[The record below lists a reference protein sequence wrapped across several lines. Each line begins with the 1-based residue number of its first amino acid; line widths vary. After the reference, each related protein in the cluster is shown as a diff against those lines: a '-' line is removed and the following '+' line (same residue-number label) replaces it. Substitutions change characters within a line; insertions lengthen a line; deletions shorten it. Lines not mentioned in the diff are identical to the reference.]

1 MWIRS
6 QDNMALI
13 EMKELDIDGAN
24 QIWNGVLLIGKYS
37 TEEKAI
43 DVLNLIEKCLTEY
56 QSNYVF
62 QMPQD
67 NEIDEF

>member
-6 QDNMALI
+6 QDNMTLT

-24 QIWNGVLLIGKYS
+24 QIWSGALLIGKYS

-56 QSNYVF
+56 KSNYVF
-62 QMPQD
+62 YMPQD
-67 NEIDEF
+67 SEIDEF

>member
-6 QDNMALI
+6 QDNMTLT

-24 QIWNGVLLIGKYS
+24 QIWSGVLLIGKYS
-37 TEEKAI
+37 TVEKAM

-56 QSNYVF
+56 HSNYVF
-62 QMPQD
+62 YIPQD
-67 NEIDEF
+67 KEIDEF

>member
-6 QDNMALI
+6 QDNMILT

-24 QIWNGVLLIGKYS
+24 QIWSDALLIGKYS
-37 TEEKAI
+37 TVEKAI

-56 QSNYVF
+56 HSNYVF
-62 QMPQD
+62 YMPQD
-67 NEIDEF
+67 KEIDEV

>member
-6 QDNMALI
+6 QDNMTLT

-24 QIWNGVLLIGKYS
+24 QIWSGALLIGKYS

-56 QSNYVF
+56 QNNYVF
-62 QMPQD
+62 YMPQD
-67 NEIDEF
+67 NDIDEG

>member
-6 QDNMALI
+6 QDLTVLAKFQGI
-13 EMKELDIDGAN
+13 YIDSRFSLWADGY
-24 QIWNGVLLIGKYS
+24 LLGEYSSKAKAKY
-37 TEEKAI
+37 
-43 DVLNLIEKCLTEY
+43 VLNLIEKCLTEY

-62 QMPQD
+62 NMPQD

>member
-6 QDNMALI
+6 QDNMILT
-13 EMKELDIDGAN
+13 EMKGLDIDGAN
-24 QIWNGVLLIGKYS
+24 QIWSSASLIGKYS
-37 TEEKAI
+37 TVEKAI

-62 QMPQD
+62 YMPQD
-67 NEIDEF
+67 NEIDEV